1 MATSNSR
8 CDGCAAPT
16 SNPKFPRIARRRGWT
31 RADTWRR
38 LFLFFTEQPV
48 ARSIDEM
55 KPATG
60 LAEHRFV
67 GAALIAGH
75 GLVRQPML
83 HVHTGPGTFEDEVA
97 HATGQSDD
105 CTALRL
111 DPCQFRSGRI
121 NNRASQVAP
130 CESQISHRNDGAP
143 TGTSCGGG
151 ISLTRQVRRNYGVGL
166 SVVFLNSRSIRS

>member
-38 LFLFFTEQPV
+38 LLLFFTEQPV

-67 GAALIAGH
+67 RATLIAGH
-75 GLVRQPML
+75 GLVCQPML
-83 HVHTGPGTFEDEVA
+83 HVHASPGTFEDEVA

-105 CTALRL
+105 CTMFRL
-111 DPCQFRSGRI
+111 DPCQFRSRRI
-121 NNRASQVAP
+121 CHLQVASVRYCSLCNRGTGFKGSGQP
-130 CESQISHRNDGAP
+130 SGARCAP
-143 TGTSCGGG
+143 A
-151 ISLTRQVRRNYGVGL
+151 
-166 SVVFLNSRSIRS
+166 